1 MNLDPEIV
9 KQLIQV
15 FAAELD
21 ERLLAITE
29 GLIALEKDETGAGR
43 DRCIDSMF
51 RSAHNIK
58 GAARGVDARDIA
70 EIAHALESLFSA
82 MRREMAE
89 VSARTINLC
98 LFSVDCMREAM
109 TAFELQK
116 PSGFDLQTLLQQLNQ
131 WQITGEAEADAPLV
145 AEGDKSEGNRGDA
158 NDARGST
165 PDSIAS
171 GPRTPSGVSA
181 VSCPESNGG
190 APAGDALK
198 STALGVHD
206 ADAVRE
212 GVVMT
217 RVALHK
223 LDLVSA
229 LAEDLLASKI
239 EIEDHL
245 SALQR
250 LHHEAQSY
258 ANNWARLASM
268 SPREFESVASA
279 WEQSPVVMAADAI
292 GSLKLG
298 IHSIYK
304 QMCGSSSRLGL
315 ISSSLQDQVRTLRLV
330 PLASLLRPLARSI
343 RDIAQDL
350 GKKVEYEVVG
360 DEIEMDRPVLEGI
373 KDPLMHLIRNAID
386 HGLETPVERL
396 AKGKP
401 EAGRI
406 SISVASTGNRILLT
420 VRDDGAGISVAKIT
434 AAAVR
439 KKLLVASEAEA
450 LTRRE
455 ALELIF
461 RPGFSSREMI
471 TNISGRGVG
480 LDVVLSNLN
489 SLKGSVQIETVEGEG
504 TSFILGFPVSLS
516 TDRGLM
522 VRAGG
527 AEFAIPSVSVVRVM
541 EVDASELIDIEASQ
555 AIVIEGKAVPVR
567 DLSAVL
573 ELAQGLSSLQQGRLP
588 VVMLSNGWQS
598 VALLV
603 DEIVGERECVVKR
616 LKAPLISIRNVIGGT
631 LTGSGKVVIVLNP
644 GDLVT
649 SALRMDSGMRTRVQ
663 TQSRSTVAPHVLVVD
678 DSITTRTL
686 EKNILESQGFRVSI
700 AVDGRLGW
708 EALQKEKFDLVVT
721 DVEMPVM
728 NGFELA
734 GRIKSSERYREIPVI
749 VVTSLASEADRRRGV
764 EVGADAYIVKGQ
776 FETKVLLDVINQLI

>member
-1 MNLDPEIV
+1 MKLDPEIV
-9 KQLIQV
+9 RQLMQV

-21 ERLLAITE
+21 ECLLAITE
-29 GLIALEKDETGAGR
+29 GLIALEKDETGVGR
-43 DRCIDSMF
+43 ERCIDGLF

-58 GAARGVDARDIA
+58 GAAHGVEARDIA

-82 MRREMAE
+82 MRRELVA
-89 VSARTINLC
+89 VSAGTINLC

-116 PSGFDLQTLLQQLNQ
+116 PSGFDLQTLLLQLNQ
-131 WQITGEAEADAPLV
+131 WQITGKADAPLL
-145 AEGDKSEGNRGDA
+145 AEGDESEGNRSDA
-158 NDARGST
+158 DHPRGQV
-165 PDSIAS
+165 PDDIAS
-171 GPRTPSGVSA
+171 APPSGVSELP
-181 VSCPESNGG
+181 CPEPR
-190 APAGDALK
+190 PAADELK
-198 STALGVHD
+198 SAAQD
-206 ADAVRE
+206 ADAARE
-212 GVVMT
+212 GAVMT

-229 LAEDLLASKI
+229 LAEDLLASRI

-245 SALQR
+245 AALQR

-258 ANNWARLASM
+258 ANNWARLAAM
-268 SPREFESVASA
+268 PPREFDSVASA
-279 WEQSPVVMAADAI
+279 WERNPVVMAADAI

-304 QMCGSSSRLGL
+304 QMSGSSSRLGL
-315 ISSSLQDQVRTLRLV
+315 ITGSLQDQVRTLRLV
-330 PLASLLRPLARSI
+330 PLASLLRPLARSV

-386 HGLETPVERL
+386 HGLETPKERL
-396 AKGKP
+396 ARGKP

-450 LTRRE
+450 LTRQE

-527 AEFAIPSVSVVRVM
+527 TEFAIPSVSVVRVM
-541 EVDASELIDIEASQ
+541 EVDASELVDIEASQ

-573 ELAQGLSSLQQGRLP
+573 ELEQGLSSLQQGRLP
-588 VVMLSNGWQS
+588 VVILSNGWQS

-649 SALRMDSGMRTRVQ
+649 SALRMDSGLRARVQ
-663 TQSRSTVAPHVLVVD
+663 AQGRPTVAPHVLVVD

-708 EALQKEKFDLVVT
+708 DALQKEKFDLVVT

-734 GRIKSSERYREIPVI
+734 GRIKSSERYRDIPVI
-749 VVTSLASEADRRRGV
+749 VVTSLASEADRRRGI

>member
-1 MNLDPEIV
+1 VVIKLDPDIV
-9 KQLIQV
+9 KQLVLV
-15 FAAELD
+15 FGAELD

-29 GLIALEKDETGAGR
+29 GLIALEKDEASDGR
-43 DRCIDSMF
+43 ERRIDSLF

-58 GAARGVDARDIA
+58 GAARGVDAHDIA
-70 EIAHALESLFSA
+70 DIAHALESLFSA
-82 MRREMAE
+82 MRWEKAE
-89 VSARTINLC
+89 VSAQMIDLC

-109 TAFELQK
+109 AAFELQQ
-116 PSGFDLQTLLQQLNQ
+116 PVGFDLQTLLQHLNQ
-131 WQITGEAEADAPLV
+131 WQISDEFGADAPPS
-145 AEGDKSEGNRGDA
+145 SENDESAGNRIDA
-158 NDARGST
+158 NN
-165 PDSIAS
+165 
-171 GPRTPSGVSA
+171 
-181 VSCPESNGG
+181 ESELS
-190 APAGDALK
+190 P
-198 STALGVHD
+198 
-206 ADAVRE
+206 DAVRLANPHPREEIKSTVSGIQNADTVRE
-212 GVVMT
+212 GAAMT

-223 LDLVSA
+223 LDLVA
-229 LAEDLLASKI
+229 TLAEDLLASKI
-239 EIEDHL
+239 EMEDHL
-245 SALQR
+245 AALQR

-258 ANNWARLASM
+258 ASNWTRLASV
-268 SPREFESVASA
+268 SPREGEPVAST
-279 WEQSPVVMAADAI
+279 WEGSPSVMAADAI
-292 GSLKLG
+292 SSLGLG
-298 IHSIYK
+298 IQRVYK
-304 QMCGSSSRLGL
+304 QMRGSSSRLSL
-315 ISSSLQDQVRTLRLV
+315 ISGSLQDQVRTLRLI
-330 PLASLLRPLARSI
+330 PLASLLRPLARSV
-343 RDIAQDL
+343 RDIAQEL
-350 GKKVEYEVVG
+350 GKKIEYDVIG
-360 DEIEMDRPVLEGI
+360 DEIEMDRPLLEGI
-373 KDPLMHLIRNAID
+373 KDPLMHLLRNAID
-386 HGLETPVERL
+386 HGIETADERR

-406 SISVASTGNRILLT
+406 SIAVTSTGTRIVMT

-439 KKLLVASEAEA
+439 KKLLVSSEVEA
-450 LTRRE
+450 LSAQE

-461 RPGFSSREMI
+461 RPGFSSKEII

-489 SLKGSVQIETVEGEG
+489 SLKGSVQVETVEGEG
-504 TSFILGFPVSLS
+504 TSFILSLPVTLS

-555 AIVIEGKAVPVR
+555 AIVIDGKAVPVR
-567 DLSAVL
+567 DMSAVL
-573 ELAQGLSSLQQGRLP
+573 ELEQTLSSLLVRLP
-588 VVMLSNGWQS
+588 VVVLSNGWQS

-649 SALRMDSGMRTRVQ
+649 SALRMDIGLRAQVQ
-663 TQSRSTVAPHVLVVD
+663 TQNRTTAVAPHVLVVD

-686 EKNILESQGFRVSI
+686 EKSILESQGFRVSI

-734 GRIKSSERYREIPVI
+734 ERIKSSERYRDIPVV
-749 VVTSLASEADRRRGV
+749 VVTSLASETDRRRGI
-764 EVGADAYIVKGQ
+764 EVGADAYIVKGH